1 MRSASSSLAEG
12 TIVYFM
18 IFDKSNLEKIKENLS
33 NKGYFIYKN
42 LIEKKQFKKIQSFW
56 IEYFDNLKRSKLED
70 VVWKP
75 YLGEKNKITFSK
87 NKTQCLYRIYDFY
100 WNKAIHEQ
108 IKQVVYELGNYINKS
123 LLEIRIH

>member
-1 MRSASSSLAEG
+1 
-12 TIVYFM
+12 M